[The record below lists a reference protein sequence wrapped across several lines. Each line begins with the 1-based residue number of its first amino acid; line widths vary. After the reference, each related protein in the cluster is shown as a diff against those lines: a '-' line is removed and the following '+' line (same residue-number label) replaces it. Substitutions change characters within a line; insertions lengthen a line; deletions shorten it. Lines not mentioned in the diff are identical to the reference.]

1 MYIKSQRQKRQKKKN
16 SGVLKNLL
24 NSTIDKN
31 DIY

>member
-1 MYIKSQRQKRQKKKN
+1 MYIKSQRQKRQKKN